1 MNCFNW
7 NILTLPVILSDRKVH
22 NINSVT
28 GGDAALTDEIT
39 ADGQAGISFMH
50 PMGEIFL
57 QPLAG
62 ERPSLT
68 HHHDNMKTME
78 RIKS

>member
-1 MNCFNW
+1 M
-7 NILTLPVILSDRKVH
+7 
-22 NINSVT
+22 T

-39 ADGQAGISFMH
+39 ADGQNGISFIH

-62 ERPSLT
+62 ETDIIRLFYQ
-68 HHHDNMKTME
+68 DNDADKFDNVSARWE
-78 RIKS
+78 